1 MVYLLIYLFAFK
13 CPAIIIT
20 GGDTFKQSAEV
31 FLPSTNSSC
40 QLHSLYWECSS
51 HTQNGPLLCGSSYR
65 DGAHDCLNFN
75 SSSGWFEPKHHF
87 MVDRSSHVSWTVDDG
102 TILMGGSEGGFT
114 SEIAKHDGTVEWD
127 FYLQYDTRYKEQD
140 IFQLIAS
147 VCNKM
152 L

>member
-1 MVYLLIYLFAFK
+1 
-13 CPAIIIT
+13 
-20 GGDTFKQSAEV
+20 
-31 FLPSTNSSC
+31 
-40 QLHSLYWECSS
+40 
-51 HTQNGPLLCGSSYR
+51 
-65 DGAHDCLNFN
+65 
-75 SSSGWFEPKHHF
+75 

-140 IFQLIAS
+140 IFQLITS